1 MEHIAGREYFSE
13 SNVPH
18 KLSLAL
24 IDSGWGAST
33 EAVYNFCRRSK
44 YATILLPTKGEG
56 ITAGRNMLVDP
67 SVKRKPSESIAGQWR
82 IAATAKG
89 VRLCRYDTN
98 YNKSFALSRLADA
111 SGAIGC
117 CSLYSGTFNDHR
129 MLIEQLTAEYSVR
142 TEGRGRTVDE
152 FKNRP
157 GRDNH
162 LFDCLV

>member
-1 MEHIAGREYFSE
+1 
-13 SNVPH
+13 
-18 KLSLAL
+18 
-24 IDSGWGAST
+24 
-33 EAVYNFCRRSK
+33 
-44 YATILLPTKGEG
+44 
-56 ITAGRNMLVDP
+56 
-67 SVKRKPSESIAGQWR
+67 
-82 IAATAKG
+82 
-89 VRLCRYDTN
+89 LCRYDTN

-162 LFDCLV
+162 LFDCLVGCNVAASILGCSVSRTLEMSKKRVQKKKAEKKTKPVQYF